1 MSQQFP
7 QQPPYEPGRGQ
18 DPQSGYPAGG
28 GQPYSQPSPYV
39 AAGQGQLV
47 VNLRKPFGLLSAS
60 IMSPNVK
67 IDGYP
72 APARW
77 EQNVYPI
84 AAGRHQVQGSTN
96 YMWEYGRAEMIVDIA
111 PGQSVEVHYS
121 SPVLTFIQG
130 RMGFELQPRPG
141 MPVLWALLAIPVV
154 IIVIVV
160 IAIVA
165 SAAGS

>member
-1 MSQQFP
+1 MSQYP
-7 QQPPYEPGRGQ
+7 QQPPNEPGPGQ
-18 DPQSGYPAGG
+18 NQQPGYPMGG
-28 GQPYSQPSPYV
+28 GEPYSPPSPYV

-47 VNLRKPFGLLSAS
+47 VNVRKPFGPLSS
-60 IMSPNVK
+60 SMTSPNVK

-96 YMWEYGRAEMIVDIA
+96 YLWEFGRAELLVDIA

-121 SPVLTFIQG
+121 SPVITFMAG
-130 RMGFELQPRPG
+130 RMGFEPQPRPG
-141 MPVLWALLAIPVV
+141 MPVFWVLLAIPIL
-154 IIVIVV
+154 IIVFVV
-160 IAIVA
+160 IAIA
-165 SAAGS
+165 TTS